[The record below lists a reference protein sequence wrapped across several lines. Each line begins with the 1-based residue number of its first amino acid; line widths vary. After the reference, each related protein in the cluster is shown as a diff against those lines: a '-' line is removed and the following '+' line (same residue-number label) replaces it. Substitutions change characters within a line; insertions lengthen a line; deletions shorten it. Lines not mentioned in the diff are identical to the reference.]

1 MPRALV
7 SPSPEV
13 HLEYDVRGAGD
24 PMLLIMGIGA
34 QMIFFPDDFC
44 DALAARGFQVA
55 RFDNRDVG
63 RSTWLDGAPTR
74 PPGALI
80 ARRAM
85 GLPVPAPYTLS
96 DMARDTAGLLDHLG
110 WDTAHVVG
118 VSMGG
123 MIAQHLAIEH
133 PGRLR
138 TLTSVMSTTGAVGA
152 SLPKPAALKA
162 LLQPRPMDEEGAG
175 EALLRVQKA
184 LEGPLHPVSEERV
197 RAVGRAAFRRGA
209 NPAGFVRQLSAV
221 LASGDRTP
229 RLRQLRVPTL
239 VLHGEAD
246 PLVPLAGGRA
256 TAAAVPGARLRTV
269 PGWGHGLPE
278 SVWPLLI
285 DEISAHAQA
294 SRG

>member
-1 MPRALV
+1 MPRATV
-7 SPSPEV
+7 SPQL
-13 HLEYDVRGAGD
+13 HLEYDVRGEGE

-34 QMIFFPDDFC
+34 QMIFFTDDFC

-74 PPGALI
+74 APGALI

-85 GLPVPAPYTLS
+85 GLPVPAAYTLS

-110 WDTAHVVG
+110 WEAAHVVG

-133 PGRLR
+133 PTRLR
-138 TLTSVMSTTGAVGA
+138 SLTSVMSTTGAVGA
-152 SLPKPAALKA
+152 SLPRPAALKA

-175 EALLRVQKA
+175 EALLRVQQA
-184 LEGPLHPVSEERV
+184 LEGPLHPVAPERV

-256 TAAAVPGARLRTV
+256 TAAAIPGARLRTV

-278 SVWPLLI
+278 SVWPILI
-285 DEISAHAQA
+285 DEISAHARA
-294 SRG
+294 AAG